1 MTIVQKLMTY
11 QNGKHRKWIDAIFII
26 VGTFLLAFPVN
37 TIYDPMKMVIGGFGG
52 LSIIIKYLLEQ
63 VGIFAPVWLTNILLN
78 VPVFLIAYFI
88 FGKDFVAK
96 TFFGAVAFAA
106 WLYIIPTTDIVGGDY
121 LLATAIGG
129 ILSGFGIGL
138 VFLTNSTSGGTD
150 MVSAIIHKFL
160 KHHSVPTILM
170 FVDGLIV
177 FCGLFTIGIKN
188 VMYGILTIYIFT
200 KVSDAMLEGLKF
212 GKMVYIISDCY
223 KEIASSIMKDV
234 DRGVTA
240 ISAKGMYTEREK
252 NMLFCVVSKKEIVLI
267 KEVVAKIDPKAFVI
281 VSDVR
286 EVFGEGFGEYKQD
299 NAVN

>member
-1 MTIVQKLMTY
+1 MTLVQTLMTY
-11 QNGKHRKWIDAIFII
+11 KNGRHKKWVDILFII

-52 LSIIIKYLLEQ
+52 LAIIIKYLLEQ

-78 VPVFLIAYFI
+78 IPVFIIAYI
-88 FGKDFVAK
+88 IYGKDFVAK

-129 ILSGFGIGL
+129 IVSGFGIGL
-138 VFLTNSTSGGTD
+138 VFMTNSTSGGTD
-150 MVSAIIHKFL
+150 MVSAIIHKFM

-177 FCGLFTIGIKN
+177 VCGLFTIGIKN
-188 VMYGILTIYIFT
+188 VMYGILTIYVFT

-212 GKMVYIISDCY
+212 GKMVYIISDHY
-223 KEIASSIMKDV
+223 QEISKLIMTDIN
-234 DRGVTA
+234 RGVTA
-240 ISAKGMYTEREK
+240 ISAKGMYTEKEK
-252 NMLFCVVSKKEIVLI
+252 NMLFCVVNKKEIVAI
-267 KEVVAKIDPKAFVI
+267 KEVVARIDPKAFVI

-286 EVFGEGFGEYKQD
+286 EVFGEGFGEYTND
-299 NAVN
+299 SAVG